1 MNARPPSCL
10 PSARAF
16 QLASQALPIGAFA
29 YSGGL
34 ESALDIGL
42 LEGEED
48 AAELLGSWMEASLAY
63 LDLPS
68 FLFMRRAF
76 LTDDIARASS
86 LSTRLLASRESS
98 ELQAQDRQMARAL
111 RRVLLRLAPGSFE
124 EKWMPSTYAEAL
136 ARAAVE
142 YGLEQEVAKMVLC
155 YGWVE
160 QHTSALCRLIPLG
173 PLAGQTLLDSCL
185 RRLPTV
191 IATAD
196 SVTEEEIGASCPGM
210 ALASALHETQYTRL
224 FRS

>member
-1 MNARPPSCL
+1 MNARNPSCL

-68 FLFMRRAF
+68 FLFIRRAF
-76 LTDDIARASS
+76 LTDDIARASW
-86 LSTRLLASRESS
+86 LSARLLASRESS

-111 RRVLLRLAPGSFE
+111 RRVLLRLAPSALPAE
-124 EKWMPSTYAEAL
+124 WMPSTYAEAL
-136 ARAAVE
+136 ARATIAYE
-142 YGLEQEVAKMVLC
+142 LEQEAAQMVLC
-155 YGWVE
+155 YGWIE

-191 IATAD
+191 MAAAAT
-196 SVTEEEIGASCPGM
+196 VTEEEIGASCPGM

>member
-1 MNARPPSCL
+1 
-10 PSARAF
+10 
-16 QLASQALPIGAFA
+16 
-29 YSGGL
+29 
-34 ESALDIGL
+34 
-42 LEGEED
+42 
-48 AAELLGSWMEASLAY
+48 MEASLAY

-76 LTDDIARASS
+76 LTGDMSHASR
-86 LSTRLLASRESS
+86 LSARLLANRESS

-111 RRVLLRLAPGSFE
+111 RRVLLRLAPQSFSTD
-124 EKWMPSTYAEAL
+124 WMPSTYAEAL
-136 ARAAVE
+136 AHATVAYELAQEAA
-142 YGLEQEVAKMVLC
+142 QMVFC

-191 IATAD
+191 MAKAAT
-196 SVTEEEIGASCPGM
+196 VTEEEIGASCPGM